1 MLIEELSSGPII
13 GIDINNRRFS
23 YVILTNGEV
32 TYRGVI
38 DPQDLIKIVKK
49 VRPRAIAIDNI
60 GEIMELSPAVIKKLG
75 RLPFNVH
82 LIQVT
87 KVSPE
92 VDETTESLVNKY
104 FGLNVTKLDP
114 DKTAE
119 FLARLCAMGVGSI
132 VKVYEPETKIIV
144 KAAISTT
151 PGGMSRNR
159 FERNIAHRIRYLAK
173 EIKGKLESSGI
184 DYDMFIASESEGL
197 RSVVFIVYADRSV
210 VRSVV
215 KPRRSM
221 DVKVIVESVPTD
233 TIKFIDLTENE
244 GIENINAAR
253 DRKLIVGIDPGIV
266 TGIAVLDLNGN
277 VLILRSGKN
286 LSRRHVLR
294 IVYQYG
300 TPVLIAV
307 DTAKPSEYAKKLAA
321 MVGAAIYYPDRDL
334 SIAEK
339 SEIAIKVSQEQGVN
353 VKDPHM
359 RDALAAA
366 YKSFIQ
372 LRPKLDRVE
381 EEIKRAYAKA
391 ADDAKALVI
400 KGMSIKQA
408 IDEVSKRINVQ
419 PQQEVKI
426 MRQERCNCECDKL
439 RDEYE
444 GVIRTL
450 NAEIERLNRLYNAE
464 RERVEELINNYDLEV
479 RRDQVIKSLYA
490 RIGILEGDIEK
501 SRLRIKELEGN
512 INELMH
518 GFLEYLKGSRYV
530 LIRFSNDLD
539 LDLVAR
545 MRNSILVMTIS
556 ELMNIGIE
564 NIINAGINLV
574 ILIDVNDRNI
584 LKPMWKQGLRVIPLG
599 MLYNGQLSTIAFIDG
614 SIIDEAI
621 KSLNREFLN
630 AVDEDHLR
638 KIINE
643 YRRLRSGALE

>member
-381 EEIKRAYAKA
+381 EEIKRAYARA